1 MTGVNIP
8 LVHIR
13 DLTVSFNGS
22 QSFLGR
28 NMRQVRALTDVD
40 LDIFPHETMG
50 VVGESGCGKTT
61 LGRTIMRLI
70 RPVKGEIEFEGV
82 NILSLRGPAAHQ
94 IRRNMQM
101 DFQNPH
107 SSLDPRMKI
116 FDLVAEPLRAHT
128 DLRGKQ
134 LKDRVSELL
143 HLMGLQDEHLDR
155 FPHTLSGGQA
165 QRVVIARALAI
176 GPKLLVLDE
185 PTSALDVS
193 IQAQII
199 NLLIDLQNQLDLTYL
214 FISHDLAIIRHISQ
228 HIAVMYLGQI
238 VEQGP
243 TAAIFTNPGHPY
255 TQALLSA
262 TPVPDPET
270 KRKRIILKGTTPS
283 ISDLPKGCP
292 FHTRCPAVI
301 EKCHEVKPPRID
313 LANDHWAVCH
323 LAGSISHE

>member
-1 MTGVNIP
+1 MNGVNIP
-8 LVHIR
+8 LVKIR
-13 DLTVSFNGS
+13 GLTVTFNGN

-28 NMRQVRALTDVD
+28 NMHQVRALTEVD
-40 LDIFPHETMG
+40 LDIYPHETMG

-61 LGRTIMRLI
+61 LGRAIMRLI

-82 NILSLRGPAAHQ
+82 NILSLRGQAAREN
-94 IRRNMQM
+94 RRNIQM
-101 DFQNPH
+101 VFQNPH

-116 FDLVAEPLRAHT
+116 FDLIAEPLRAHT
-128 DLRGKQ
+128 ELRGKR

-143 HLMGLQDEHLDR
+143 KIIGLQDEHLDR

-199 NLLIDLQNQLDLTYL
+199 NLLIDLQNQRSLTYI
-214 FISHDLAIIRHISQ
+214 FISHDLAIVRHISQ
-228 HIAVMYLGQI
+228 HITVMYLGQI

-243 TAAIFTNPGHPY
+243 TEAIFTNPGHPY

-262 TPVPDPET
+262 TPVPDPDT
-270 KRKRIILKGTTPS
+270 KRKRIILKGTIPS
-283 ISDLPKGCP
+283 VSDLPEGCP
-292 FHTRCPAVI
+292 FHTRCPVMI
-301 EKCHEVKPPRID
+301 EKCRKVKPPHVD
-313 LANDHWAVCH
+313 LTNDHWVICH
-323 LAGSISHE
+323 LTVK

>member
-1 MTGVNIP
+1 
-8 LVHIR
+8 
-13 DLTVSFNGS
+13 
-22 QSFLGR
+22 
-28 NMRQVRALTDVD
+28 
-40 LDIFPHETMG
+40 
-50 VVGESGCGKTT
+50 
-61 LGRTIMRLI
+61 MRLI

-101 DFQNPH
+101 VFQNPH

-199 NLLIDLQNQLDLTYL
+199 NLLIDLQNQLNLTYL